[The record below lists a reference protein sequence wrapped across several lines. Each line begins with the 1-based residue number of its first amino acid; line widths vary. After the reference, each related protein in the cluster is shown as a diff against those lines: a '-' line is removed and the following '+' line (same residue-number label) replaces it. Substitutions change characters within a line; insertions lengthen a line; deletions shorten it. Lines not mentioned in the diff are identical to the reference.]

1 LEYAFIVELTAG
13 GSFRPNDILQ
23 GDVKPVVH
31 WWMGGSVMA
40 SADALGHFNWENLP
54 RKAIFSHYCEADI
67 KGEDLA

>member
-1 LEYAFIVELTAG
+1 
-13 GSFRPNDILQ
+13 
-23 GDVKPVVH
+23 
-31 WWMGGSVMA
+31 MA